1 MRFNTCF
8 PTLAATLSLAFA
20 LLMVLTPTTP
30 AFAQPAA
37 VPDAAACQAEEASL
51 ERDIDLARSRGQMLR
66 RQQLAEA
73 LNAVQARCK
82 APAPAGSRA
91 ARIDKLE
98 QDIRSLRT
106 QLERA
111 EDQLRQLKNESP

>member
-1 MRFNTCF
+1 MRLNTCVL
-8 PTLAATLSLAFA
+8 TLA
-20 LLMVLTPTTP
+20 LTVAMP
-30 AFAQPAA
+30 AFAQPATA
-37 VPDAAACQAEEASL
+37 TAPDAAACQAEQASL

-73 LNAVQARCK
+73 LNAMQARCK

-91 ARIDKLE
+91 ARIDRLE
-98 QDIRSLRT
+98 QDIRSLRM

>member
-1 MRFNTCF
+1 MRFTTCL
-8 PTLAATLSLAFA
+8 PTLAATLALA
-20 LLMVLTPTTP
+20 LPMVLTLTTP
-30 AFAQPAA
+30 AFAQTAA
-37 VPDAAACQAEEASL
+37 APDAAACQAEQASL

-91 ARIDKLE
+91 ARIEKLE

>member
-1 MRFNTCF
+1 MRFKTCF
-8 PTLAATLSLAFA
+8 LFL
-20 LLMVLTPTTP
+20 VLTVAMP

-73 LNAVQARCK
+73 LGAMQARCK

-98 QDIRSLRT
+98 QDIRSLRA
-106 QLERA
+106 QLDRA
-111 EDQLRQLKNESP
+111 EEQLRQLKSESP

>member
-1 MRFNTCF
+1 MRFTTCF
-8 PTLAATLSLAFA
+8 LTLAFTVTVAFTTLTVAA
-20 LLMVLTPTTP
+20 P
-30 AFAQPAA
+30 AFAQAA
-37 VPDAAACQAEEASL
+37 AAPDAAACQAEEASL

-73 LNAVQARCK
+73 LLAVQQRCK

-91 ARIDKLE
+91 ARINQLE
-98 QDIRSLRT
+98 QDIRSLRA

-111 EDQLRQLKNESP
+111 EDQLRQLKSESP

>member
-1 MRFNTCF
+1 MRLNTCVL
-8 PTLAATLSLAFA
+8 TLA
-20 LLMVLTPTTP
+20 LTVAMP
-30 AFAQPAA
+30 AFAQPATA
-37 VPDAAACQAEEASL
+37 TAPAPDAAACQAEQASL

-73 LNAVQARCK
+73 LNAMQARCK

-91 ARIDKLE
+91 ARIDRLE
-98 QDIRSLRT
+98 QDIRSLRM

>member
-37 VPDAAACQAEEASL
+37 VPDAAACQSEEASL

>member
-1 MRFNTCF
+1 MRFTTCF
-8 PTLAATLSLAFA
+8 LTLA
-20 LLMVLTPTTP
+20 LTAAMP

-37 VPDAAACQAEEASL
+37 TQPVAPDAAACQAEEASL

-73 LNAVQARCK
+73 LIAVQARCK
-82 APAPAGSRA
+82 VPAPVGSRA

-98 QDIRSLRT
+98 QDIRSLRA

>member
-1 MRFNTCF
+1 MRFKTSF
-8 PTLAATLSLAFA
+8 LFL
-20 LLMVLTPTTP
+20 VLTVAMP

-66 RQQLAEA
+66 RPLGAEA
-73 LNAVQARCK
+73 LGALQARCK

-98 QDIRSLRT
+98 QDIRSLRA

-111 EDQLRQLKNESP
+111 EEQLRQLKSESP

>member
-1 MRFNTCF
+1 MRLNTCVL
-8 PTLAATLSLAFA
+8 TLA
-20 LLMVLTPTTP
+20 LTVAMP
-30 AFAQPAA
+30 AFAQPATA
-37 VPDAAACQAEEASL
+37 PATAPDAAACQAEQASL

-73 LNAVQARCK
+73 LNAMQARCK

-91 ARIDKLE
+91 ARIDRLE
-98 QDIRSLRT
+98 QDIRSLRM